1 MNRIQQ
7 EAIAKAVG
15 MNREDLAQTLFVQ
28 EQLVG
33 VSGAEAERRQQ
44 LLDARI
50 EEVGLAQAQREL
62 EENGLQNML
71 DQATA
76 AEKMRASQEKINEL
90 FTALGAM
97 LAPAVD
103 IFASIA
109 GALMESK
116 IAMVGL
122 SVVIGGLVGVLTA
135 LAAKSII
142 TAIGAIFSGSALLG
156 PFGIPVAIAGVA
168 SLMGAIAA
176 GASAISA
183 VGDVMS
189 PSDGKTRVSTKE
201 GGLYELS
208 PNDDLVAAPGAIKKM
223 ENSGATT
230 VVQQSDNTETKRTN
244 QLLESSVQAL
254 QELTKLSARPS
265 VFKIGTDEF
274 FTSTSKYSY
283 QIQ

>member
-1 MNRIQQ
+1 
-7 EAIAKAVG
+7 

-28 EQLVG
+28 EQLAG
-33 VSGAEAERRQQ
+33 VSGEEAERRQK

-103 IFASIA
+103 VFASIA
-109 GALMESK
+109 GAIMESK
-116 IAMVGL
+116 LAMGVLATIA
-122 SVVIGGLVGVLTA
+122 GGLVGVLTA
-135 LAAKSII
+135 LAAKSVA
-142 TAIGAIFSGSALLG
+142 TAISAIFQGSSILG

-168 SLMGAIAA
+168 SLIGAIAA
-176 GASAISA
+176 GASAVSA

-189 PSDGKTRVSTKE
+189 PSSGKTMVSTKE

-208 PNDDLVAAPGAIKKM
+208 KNDDLVAAPGAIDRMK
-223 ENSGATT
+223 NGGSTT
-230 VVQQSDNTETKRTN
+230 VVNQTPPPPPPDNTETKRTN
-244 QLLESSVQAL
+244 QLLERLINQPA
-254 QELTKLSARPS
+254 

-283 QIQ
+283 EIQ

>member
-1 MNRIQQ
+1 
-7 EAIAKAVG
+7 

-28 EQLVG
+28 EQLAG
-33 VSGAEAERRQQ
+33 VSGEEAERRQK
-44 LLDARI
+44 LLDTRI

-116 IAMVGL
+116 AAMVGL
-122 SVVIGGLVGVLTA
+122 SIVVGGLIGVLTA
-135 LAAKSII
+135 LAAKSVA
-142 TAIGAIFSGSALLG
+142 TAISAIFSGSAMLG

-168 SLMGAIAA
+168 SLIGAIAA
-176 GASAISA
+176 GASAVSA

-189 PSDGKTRVSTKE
+189 PSSGKTMVSTKE
-201 GGLYELS
+201 GGLYKLS
-208 PNDDLVAAPGAIKKM
+208 TNDDLVAAPGISSAL
-223 ENSGATT
+223 NSNTINSNS
-230 VVQQSDNTETKRTN
+230 QQSVSQMN
-244 QLLESSVQAL
+244 LSV
-254 QELTKLSARPS
+254 LSAPLNAMINEIKALRADMAS
-265 VFKIGTDEF
+265 GKIAVHMDGAKVTAGVSNQVNKNTRNNF
-274 FTSTSKYSY
+274 A
-283 QIQ
+283 IA